1 MNGKIRL
8 AFLLLI
14 ILQAIHSAEEFI
26 CGFYEQ
32 FPPMRLLYQAS
43 PHLAKPAFAISNVLL
58 VCAGLACFYHWVQ
71 PMREGAKTIIRV
83 WITIESINVIAH
95 VVWAM
100 IISGYNPGLAT
111 VILFVP
117 VLIYLSYLM
126 KHVSTRGVT

>member
-32 FPPMRLLYQAS
+32 FPPMRLMYQAA
-43 PHLAKPAFAISNVLL
+43 PHLAKPAFAISNILL
-58 VCAGLACFYHWVQ
+58 VCAGLVCFYRWVQ
-71 PMREGAKTIIRV
+71 PARKGVKTIV
-83 WITIESINVIAH
+83 WAWIAIESINIIAH
-95 VVWAM
+95 LVWA
-100 IISGYNPGLAT
+100 IIIRGYNPGLAT

-117 VLIYLSYLM
+117 VLIHLSYLM
-126 KHVSTRGVT
+126 KRVSTRGVA